1 MVMGNSLWHLVWQSD
16 RMSQMVILSLLIL
29 SIICWTVFAYKVV
42 LFRVKRRHITEAL
55 DQLSQTSDLNSLVT
69 LASTFATTVPG
80 YFLTKNLSYVKTL
93 LQRRPDG
100 KLTAADSEL
109 LQQHIYQTVDTVV
122 ANEESYIPIV
132 TTTAVV
138 SPLLGLFGTVW
149 GLIHAFVSISE
160 RQSADIATVAPGIAE
175 ALITTLAGLMVAIPA
190 LALGNYLLKQVRDM
204 EKLSMRL
211 ADRVSLILQMVLMP

>member
-16 RMSQMVILSLLIL
+16 RMSQMVILLLLIL

-122 ANEESYIPIV
+122 ANEEAYIPIV
-132 TTTAVV
+132 TTASVV

-149 GLIHAFVSISE
+149 GLIHAFVNISE

>member
-16 RMSQMVILSLLIL
+16 RMSQLVILALLIL
-29 SIICWTVFAYKVV
+29 SIICWTVFAYKVI
-42 LFRVKRRHITEAL
+42 LFRVKRRHITQAL
-55 DQLSQTSDLNSLVT
+55 EQLGDAHDLNSLVT
-69 LASTFATTVPG
+69 LASACANTIPG
-80 YFLTKNLSYVKTL
+80 YFLTKNLAYVKTL

-100 KLTAADSEL
+100 RLTASDSDL
-109 LQQHIYQTVDTVV
+109 LQQHIYQTVDTIV
-122 ANEESYIPIV
+122 ANEESYIPII

-149 GLIHAFVSISE
+149 GLIHAFVNISE

-190 LALGNYLLKQVRDM
+190 LALANYLLKQVRDM

-211 ADRVSLILQMVLMP
+211 ADKVSLIVQTVLMP

>member
-16 RMSQMVILSLLIL
+16 RMSQGVLVILLIM
-29 SIICWTVFAYKVV
+29 SIICWTVFAYKVI
-42 LFRVKRRHITEAL
+42 LFRIKQRHMTHAL
-55 DQLSQTSDLNSLVT
+55 EQLSQANDLNSLVT
-69 LASTFATTVPG
+69 LAGAFANTVPG
-80 YFLTKNLSYVKTL
+80 FFLTKNLTYVKTL

-100 KLTAADSEL
+100 RLTVADGEL
-109 LQQHIYQTVDTVV
+109 LQQHVYQTVDSIV

-132 TTTAVV
+132 TTAAVV

-149 GLIHAFVSISE
+149 GLVHAFLSISE

-175 ALITTLAGLMVAIPA
+175 ALITTLAGLLVAIPA
-190 LALGNYLLKQVRDM
+190 LALGGYLLKQVRDM

-211 ADRVSLILQMVLMP
+211 ADKVSLILQMVLMP